1 MFTWRGGM
9 GDQSSRANLI
19 VLGQVQGV
27 FYRVSTMEQ
36 AQQLGLVGSVMNLS
50 DGSVEITVEGRR
62 YAIEDLI
69 SWCRQGPPA
78 SRVAEV
84 IVRWEEPTDEFTT
97 FRIN

>member
-1 MFTWRGGM
+1 M
-9 GDQSSRANLI
+9 GNEASRANLI

-27 FYRVSTMEQ
+27 FYRASTMEQ
-36 AQQLGLVGSVMNLS
+36 AQQLGLVGWVMNLS

-69 SWCRQGPPA
+69 AWCRRGPPM
-78 SRVAEV
+78 SKVEEV
-84 IVRWEEPTDEFTT
+84 IIRWEEPKAEFDT

>member
-1 MFTWRGGM
+1 M

-19 VLGQVQGV
+19 VLGRVQGV
-27 FYRVSTMEQ
+27 FYRASTLEQ
-36 AQQLGLVGSVMNLS
+36 AQQLGLVGWVMNLP

-69 SWCRQGPPA
+69 AWCRQGPPA
-78 SRVAEV
+78 SEVSEV
-84 IVRWEEPTDEFTT
+84 IVRWEDPTEEFKT

>member
-1 MFTWRGGM
+1 M

-19 VLGQVQGV
+19 VIGQVQGV
-27 FYRVSTMEQ
+27 FYRASTLEQ
-36 AQQLGLVGSVMNLS
+36 AQQLGLVGWVMNLP
-50 DGSVEITVEGRR
+50 DGSVEIMVEGRR

-84 IVRWEEPTDEFTT
+84 IVRWEDATDEFNT

>member
-1 MFTWRGGM
+1 M

-36 AQQLGLVGSVMNLS
+36 AQQLGLVGSVMNLA

-84 IVRWEEPTDEFTT
+84 IVRWEEPTDEFIT